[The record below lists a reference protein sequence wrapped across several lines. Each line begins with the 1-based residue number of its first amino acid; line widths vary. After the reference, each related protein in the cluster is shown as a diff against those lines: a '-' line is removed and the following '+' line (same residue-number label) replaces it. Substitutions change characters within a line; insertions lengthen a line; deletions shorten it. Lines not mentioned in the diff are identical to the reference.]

1 MDINNTKKYDEIV
14 GTILQNVLAEYK
26 RAGKIILWDFQEEQD
41 LDRLYFNVAAMV
53 SDIKGIPIYVQM
65 PLLPYLEM
73 KWKRRK
79 TRKNLRRLTQAA
91 AEQLPDESRTSVFII
106 MDFIREFYDV
116 ELGVFKEIND
126 TYYGWV
132 E

>member
-1 MDINNTKKYDEIV
+1 MDIDKTKKYDEIV

-26 RAGKIILWDFQEEQD
+26 RTGKIILWDFQEEQD

-65 PLLPYLEM
+65 PLFPYLKM

-79 TRKNLRRLTQAA
+79 TRKNLRRLTQSIAK
-91 AEQLPDESRTSVFII
+91 LIPDESRTSVFII
-106 MDFIREFYDV
+106 MDFIREFYDID
-116 ELGVFKEIND
+116 LGAFKEIND
-126 TYYGWV
+126 EYYGWV